1 MVNSRQVIVKS
12 KVAKERG
19 NTESSVRGE
28 KKTLRSPLRLAYDE
42 HQRLVNLMEKC
53 YEKRSC

>member
-19 NTESSVRGE
+19 NTESSVREE
-28 KKTLRSPLRLAYDE
+28 KENPKKSFSLGVR
-42 HQRLVNLMEKC
+42 
-53 YEKRSC
+53 

>member
-1 MVNSRQVIVKS
+1 MVIVKS

-42 HQRLVNLMEKC
+42 HQRLVNLREKC